1 MRMLLK
7 AVSSF
12 FPAGHALPSRR
23 THSDMNIDYPKLMT
37 ALKKSREAFHE
48 QCRRDTPGILGAR
61 TYARELISILA
72 KAINDHGKGWCLAA
86 VGGLGR
92 GSLSFF
98 SDLDLLVLHEK
109 RLDQELRTFV
119 QDLVQS
125 LWDAGFEVGHVVS
138 SVSGLKKLMS
148 SDFSALTTY
157 LETEFVGGDRHL
169 YRSWRHSI
177 ENGQGM
183 RTRRHFLNEL
193 VEGRTSRAKRSA
205 ESTYILE
212 PNLKEGLGGLR
223 DLHALRWCGVRFN
236 ASPDYG
242 DMVERGWISAI
253 ERQWVEQTEDFL
265 WRVRLQLHV
274 IRQRKQD
281 QMSLED
287 QTEVAGRLGFVDGT
301 EGVSAVEVFMR
312 QHYRATSRVRR
323 VADFLQDRL
332 YNQLAPARTRRKQK
346 VLDGPVL
353 FDGEYL
359 SFHDP
364 DLLASNPGLL
374 MLFFRQMAETK
385 GRIHHETGQ
394 IIRDHLGSFTPQ
406 WQERPE
412 VIEHFFAILLNP
424 DMAYT
429 VLKVMMETG
438 FLEVF
443 LPEFT
448 SIRYRVQF
456 DVYHVYTVDEHLL
469 RTVRF
474 VHEQLQELQA
484 GNSEQARSIDIP
496 ANEMSKER
504 ILFLAALLHDIGKG
518 RGHGHAERGA
528 QMMGGIAQR
537 LHLSDDETDLLSF
550 LIRHHL
556 VLAETALKRDL
567 ADEKPIERCAMIVEN
582 RERLDMLFLLTV
594 SDSKATG
601 SQVWT
606 TWRRSLINELYV
618 KVKHVLQQEDWL
630 ATDIKEQVRDIK
642 ALLDSEF
649 PEPSLASRA
658 RDWLEKLSVR
668 YLLTQPPEAVIR
680 HFRLE
685 LELEESPLV
694 FKAEACG
701 NQMWALTIVCPD
713 HPVLFDLITGVLWAN
728 GINVLSADIYTRSYG
743 VAVDILL
750 VDSVP
755 DPLRVNELWDRV
767 RSDLT
772 TVLRDDAALEG
783 LLKRKQTWA
792 PVNRTPVVRKDDR
805 VVIDENASDFY
816 TVIEVYTWERPGVL
830 HTISKVLHSFDLSI
844 KVAKITTP
852 GAQVVDVFYV
862 TNSFGDKVL
871 ESKLHTQLKESLL
884 QALTTC

>member
-1 MRMLLK
+1 MR
-7 AVSSF
+7 
-12 FPAGHALPSRR
+12 
-23 THSDMNIDYPKLMT
+23 
-37 ALKKSREAFHE
+37 ALKESREAFQE
-48 QCRRDTPGILGAR
+48 QCRQDTPGILGAR
-61 TYARELISILA
+61 TYAQNLIAQVS
-72 KAINDHGKGWCLAA
+72 KAMRDPGFSTRGWCLAA

-98 SDLDLLVLHEK
+98 SDLDLLVLHQK
-109 RLDQELRTFV
+109 RLDSELRTMV

-138 SVSGLKKLMS
+138 SVSGLKKLMA

-157 LETEFVGGDRHL
+157 LEAEFLGGDDQL
-169 YRSWRHSI
+169 YSSWRTSI
-177 ENGQGM
+177 EKGQGM
-183 RTRRHFLNEL
+183 RTKRHFLDEL
-193 VEGRTSRAKRSA
+193 VQGRKARGKRSA

-223 DLHALRWCGVRFN
+223 DLHALRWCGVRFH
-236 ASPDYG
+236 ASPQYD
-242 DMVERGWISAI
+242 DMVERGWISDL

-265 WRVRLQLHV
+265 WRVRLQLHEM
-274 IRQRKQD
+274 RQRKQD
-281 QMSLED
+281 QMTLAD
-287 QTEVAGRLGFVDGT
+287 QKDVAERLGFVDGT
-301 EGVSAVEVFMR
+301 EDISAVEVFMR
-312 QHYRATSRVRR
+312 QYYRATTRVRR

-332 YNQLAPARTRRKQK
+332 YNQLAPARTKRRHKI
-346 VLDGPVL
+346 LEGPCI

-364 DLLASNPGLL
+364 DLLHSNPGLL
-374 MLFFRQMAETK
+374 MQFFKQMAETR

-394 IIRDHLGSFTPQ
+394 IIRDHLGSFTEQ
-406 WQERPE
+406 WRERPE
-412 VIEHFFAILLNP
+412 VIDQFFAILLNP
-424 DMAYT
+424 ETAYP

-438 FLEVF
+438 FLERF
-443 LPEFT
+443 LPEF
-448 SIRYRVQF
+448 SAIRYRVQF
-456 DVYHVYTVDEHLL
+456 DVYHLYTVDEHLL

-474 VHEQLQELQA
+474 VHEQIQELQ
-484 GNSEQARSIDIP
+484 GSSPEPDNGIDLPVQEMAR
-496 ANEMSKER
+496 ER
-504 ILFLAALLHDIGKG
+504 VLFLAALLHDVGKG
-518 RGHGHAERGA
+518 RGQGHAERGA
-528 QMMGGIAQR
+528 DMVEAIARRMR
-537 LHLSDDETDLLSF
+537 LSSEETELLVF

-556 VLAETALKRDL
+556 LLAETALKRDL

-582 RERLDMLFLLTV
+582 RRRLDMLYLLTV

-601 SQVWT
+601 SQVWN

-630 ATDIKEQVRDIK
+630 ANDIKEQVQKVKDL
-642 ALLDSEF
+642 AGTELAD
-649 PEPSLASRA
+649 PSMAARA
-658 RDWLEKLSVR
+658 RAWIDTLSVR
-668 YLLTQPPEAVIR
+668 YLLTQPPEAVLE

-685 LELEESPLV
+685 LELEKSPLV
-694 FKAEACG
+694 FKAEECG
-701 NQMWALTIVCPD
+701 SQMWALTIVCAD

-728 GINVLSADIYTRSYG
+728 GVNVLSADIYTRSYG

-755 DPLRVNELWDRV
+755 DPLRVNELWERV
-767 RSDLT
+767 RSDLIS
-772 TVLRDDAALEG
+772 VLKDASALDD
-783 LLKRKQTWA
+783 LLQKKRTWA
-792 PVNRTPVVRKDDR
+792 PINRQPVVRKDDQ

-816 TVIEVYTWERPGVL
+816 TVIEVYTWERLGVL

-862 TNSFGDKVL
+862 TNGFGDKL
-871 ESKLHTQLKESLL
+871 KDPELHSRLTESLL

>member
-1 MRMLLK
+1 MHID
-7 AVSSF
+7 
-12 FPAGHALPSRR
+12 FPW
-23 THSDMNIDYPKLMT
+23 LME
-37 ALKKSREAFHE
+37 ALKESREAFQE
-48 QCRRDTPGILGAR
+48 QCRQDTPGILGAR
-61 TYARELISILA
+61 TYAQNLIGLVSMA
-72 KAINDHGKGWCLAA
+72 VNDPGQEWCLAA

-92 GSLSFF
+92 GTLSFC
-98 SDLDLLVLHEK
+98 SDLDLLFLHQK
-109 RLDQELRTFV
+109 RLDSELRGMV
-119 QDLVQS
+119 SDLVQS

-157 LETEFVGGDRHL
+157 LEAEFLGGDRVL
-169 YRSWRHSI
+169 YRTWRESVQK
-177 ENGQGM
+177 GQGM
-183 RTRRHFLNEL
+183 RTRRHFLDEL
-193 VEGRTSRAKRSA
+193 VQGRQSRAKRSA

-223 DLHALRWCGVRFN
+223 DLHALRWCGVRFHG
-236 ASPDYG
+236 SPEYQ
-242 DMVERGWISAI
+242 DMVERGWISAV

-265 WRVRLQLHV
+265 WRVRLQLHQL
-274 IRQRKQD
+274 RQRKQD
-281 QMSLED
+281 QMSLAD
-287 QTEVAGRLGFVDGT
+287 QKEVAQRLGFVDGT
-301 EGVSAVEVFMR
+301 EGISAVEVFMR
-312 QHYRATSRVRR
+312 QYYRSTSRVRR

-332 YNQLAPARTRRKQK
+332 YNQLAPAKARRKQK
-346 VLDGPVL
+346 ILDGPFI

-364 DLLASNPGLL
+364 DLLYSNPGLM
-374 MLFFRQMAETK
+374 MLFFKQMAETK

-394 IIRDHLGSFTPQ
+394 VIREHLSSLTPE
-406 WQERPE
+406 WRERPE
-412 VIEHFFAILLNP
+412 VIGHFFDILLNP
-424 DMAYT
+424 EMAYP
-429 VLKVMMETG
+429 VLQVMMETG

-448 SIRYRVQF
+448 PIRYRVQF
-456 DVYHVYTVDEHLL
+456 DVYHLYTVDEHLL

-474 VHEQLQELQA
+474 VHEQIQEVRSRNSDQA
-484 GNSEQARSIDIP
+484 ANIDLSARDMAREP
-496 ANEMSKER
+496 

-528 QMMGGIAQR
+528 RMVEAIGQR
-537 LHLSDDETDLLSF
+537 LHLTREEADLLAF

-582 RERLDMLFLLTV
+582 RRRLDMLYLLTV

-601 SQVWT
+601 AQVWN
-606 TWRRSLINELYV
+606 TWRQSLINELYV

-630 ATDIKEQVRDIK
+630 AIDIKEQVRKIK
-642 ALLDSEF
+642 ALAAQEF
-649 PEPSLASRA
+649 SEPSLASQVL
-658 RDWLEKLSVR
+658 DWLDKLSVR
-668 YLLTQPPEAVIR
+668 YLLTQPPEAVIS

-685 LELEESPLV
+685 QELEESPLV
-694 FKAEACG
+694 FKAEECG
-701 NQMWALTIVCPD
+701 NQMWALTVVCPD

-755 DPLRVNELWDRV
+755 DPLRVQELWERV

-772 TVLRDDAALEG
+772 RVLSDETALDD
-783 LLKRKQTWA
+783 LLQRKRNWA
-792 PVNRTPVVRKDDR
+792 PISMKPVVRKEDK

-862 TNSFGDKVL
+862 TDSLGEKILDPGLHARL
-871 ESKLHTQLKESLL
+871 EEALL
-884 QALTTC
+884 QALTACSKETSR